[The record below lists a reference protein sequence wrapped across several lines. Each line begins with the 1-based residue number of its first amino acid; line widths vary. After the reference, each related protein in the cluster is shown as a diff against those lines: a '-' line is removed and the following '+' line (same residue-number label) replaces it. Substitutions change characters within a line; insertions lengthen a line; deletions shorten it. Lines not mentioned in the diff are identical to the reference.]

1 MSFDL
6 RIPVGL
12 MYTVFGLILTAVG
25 LFGGAGMYVTTSLGI
40 NMNLWW
46 GLVMLAFGLLM
57 LFLAF
62 RGTKKRK
69 PQGPG

>member
-12 MYTVFGLILTAVG
+12 MFSIFGLILTGVG
-25 LFGGAGMYVTTSLGI
+25 LFGGAEMYVTTSLGI

-46 GLVMLAFGLLM
+46 GLVMLLFGLMM
-57 LFLAF
+57 LLFAW
-62 RGTKKRK
+62 RGSKKAK
-69 PQGPG
+69 

>member
-12 MYTVFGLILTAVG
+12 MFTVFGLILSGVG
-25 LFGGAGMYVTTSLGI
+25 LFGGADLYRKSLGI

-46 GLVMLAFGLLM
+46 GLVLLAFGLAM
-57 LFLAF
+57 LLLAF
-62 RGTKKRK
+62 RASTRKK
-69 PQGPG
+69 

>member
-12 MYTVFGLILTAVG
+12 MFTVFGLILVGLG
-25 LFGGAGMYVTTSLGI
+25 LFGGPALVEKSLGL

-46 GLVMLAFGLLM
+46 GLVQLIFGALMLLFGLS
-57 LFLAF
+57 
-62 RGTKKRK
+62 RKKK
-69 PQGPG
+69 D

>member
-12 MYTVFGLILTAVG
+12 MFTLFGLILIGVG
-25 LFGGAGMYVTTSLGI
+25 LFGSAALTEQSLGV

-46 GLVMLAFGLLM
+46 GVVQFVFGALM
-57 LFLAF
+57 LFF
-62 RGTKKRK
+62 GWRGNAR
-69 PQGPG
+69 G

>member
-12 MYTVFGLILTAVG
+12 MFTVFGLILVG
-25 LFGGAGMYVTTSLGI
+25 VGCVGDPALSAQSLGI

-46 GLVMLAFGLLM
+46 GLTQLVFGVLM
-57 LFLAF
+57 LFFGL
-62 RGTKKRK
+62 RVK
-69 PQGPG
+69 PQQ